1 MGNAK
6 KALRLTADALTLRWY
21 AREGVAAGTYRGR
34 HVLLYP
40 QNGANSQAI
49 VAVLCADGNIP
60 APDVAFTGWQAAKKG
75 RCYAFLRNLPMER
88 PKTSAEQTATL
99 LDRVIGYLEAHGA
112 PDCDELGRTG
122 SIDVYRAD
130 NGWHLL
136 TEESAETVRV
146 HLASDRN
153 AEAERVERP
162 LPGLVGALVCG
173 LGASV
178 LVFLLGLLGFVSTM
192 LSAVFGAALVVGY
205 KWKGVKLSLPSALVV
220 TALGTA
226 LSYGTFRLVKAVQY
240 ARGWAV
246 SFTDALCYAPQLAR
260 DGGVYET
267 YRSDLLMMVGIGL
280 LASALFCFYELHDSR
295 TRFSVYRIGEKP

>member
-1 MGNAK
+1 MANAK

-34 HVLLYP
+34 HVLLYA
-40 QNGANSQAI
+40 QTTTSRQAI
-49 VAVLCADGNIP
+49 VAMLCADGRVP
-60 APDVAFTGWQAAKKG
+60 APDVAFTGWQSAKQG
-75 RCYAFLRNLPMER
+75 RCYVFQRYLPMER
-88 PKTSAEQTATL
+88 PQVSAEQTATL
-99 LDRVIGYLEAHGA
+99 LDRVIGYLDANGA
-112 PDCDELGRTG
+112 PDCDALGRTG
-122 SIDVYRAD
+122 TIGVYRAD

-136 TEESAETVRV
+136 TEESAETLRSR
-146 HLASDRN
+146 LAAIRS

-162 LPGLVGALVCG
+162 LPGLAGALVCG
-173 LGASV
+173 AGASV
-178 LVFLLGLLGFVSTM
+178 LVFLLGLLGFVSSM

-205 KWKGVKLSLPSALVV
+205 KWKGVKLSLPSAVLV

-267 YRSDLLMMVGIGL
+267 YRADLLMMVGIGL
-280 LASALFCFYELHDSR
+280 LASALFCIYELHDSR
-295 TRFSVYRIGEKP
+295 TRFTVRRIGEKA